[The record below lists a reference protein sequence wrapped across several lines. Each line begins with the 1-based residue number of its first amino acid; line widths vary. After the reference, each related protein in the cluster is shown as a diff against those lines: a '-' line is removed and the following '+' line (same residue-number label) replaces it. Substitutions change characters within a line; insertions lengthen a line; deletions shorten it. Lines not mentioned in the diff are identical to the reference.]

1 MTRATVP
8 PYGVPMAKKPARSE
22 PREGPQSLL
31 LPIMAAAVTAGLVR
45 LIVHKRESD
54 RRKAHHR
61 TAHTKH
67 AAPGPGPG
75 A

>member
-1 MTRATVP
+1 MS
-8 PYGVPMAKKPARSE
+8 KKPARSE
-22 PREGPQSLL
+22 PREGPPSLL

-45 LIVHKRESD
+45 LVIHKRQSD
-54 RRKAHHR
+54 RLKAHHR

-67 AAPGPGPG
+67 AAPGPRTG